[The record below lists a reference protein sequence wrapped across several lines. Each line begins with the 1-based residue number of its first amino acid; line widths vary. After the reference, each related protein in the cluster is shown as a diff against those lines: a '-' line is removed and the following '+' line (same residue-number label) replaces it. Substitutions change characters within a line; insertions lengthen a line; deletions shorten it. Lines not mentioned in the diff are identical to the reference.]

1 MSIVELLKTI
11 DTLAQSIKEKNEELE
26 RLKKDFDDKLK
37 VINQYIRLFN
47 NRDGE
52 KDQESSNMSSE
63 ELTGMISKK
72 IRCNHC
78 NNLVWDLNQESQYI
92 LVPKYTLRLI
102 CADDAM
108 IPQLN
113 SENSGA
119 KNMLACLG
127 SLEAQ
132 FDKLATQ
139 PTKTKKKGKPHI
151 TCSYCHQQGHV
162 RANCH
167 ARLNKP
173 L

>member
-11 DTLAQSIKEKNEELE
+11 DTLAKSINEKNEELE

-37 VINQYIRLFN
+37 VINQYIGLFN
-47 NRDGE
+47 NRDE
-52 KDQESSNMSSE
+52 EQVQELNMSSD
-63 ELTGMISKK
+63 ELTGMITKN
-72 IRCNHC
+72 IHC
-78 NNLVWDLNQESQYI
+78 NNCNNIIWDLNQESEYI
-92 LVPKYTLRLI
+92 LIPKSAVKLI
-102 CADDAM
+102 RADDKT
-108 IPQLN
+108 ISHPKP
-113 SENSGA
+113 ENLA
-119 KNMLACLG
+119 VKNVVATLG

-132 FDKLATQ
+132 FDKPAMQL
-139 PTKTKKKGKPHI
+139 TKAKKKGRSHI